1 MFVVVIDRFTLVFCE
16 KSTAVLLGV
25 RRAARSDPNG
35 ILIDEEGLNKGGN
48 TAACSGSC
56 SFFLFFF
63 LIFAQILSLTS
74 LLVIR

>member
-1 MFVVVIDRFTLVFCE
+1 MVVIDRFTSVFCE

-25 RRAARSDPNG
+25 RWAARSDPNG

-56 SFFLFFF
+56 SFFLFF
-63 LIFAQILSLTS
+63 IFAQILSLTS

>member
-1 MFVVVIDRFTLVFCE
+1 MFVVVIDRFTLAFCE
-16 KSTAVLLGV
+16 KSTAVLLGI
-25 RRAARSDPNG
+25 RWAARSDPNG

-56 SFFLFFF
+56 SFFCFF
-63 LIFAQILSLTS
+63 IFAQILSLIS